1 MRILHFEFSE
11 FFRRFVHDL
20 SVRLGYDYIGTDS
33 GENAFKLLAK
43 HDVNVIIT
51 GMELSDMHAEQLI
64 EELKSSKYSDL
75 PVVILTSSEIAN
87 IHKRL
92 KGLEFS
98 DFILKESLT
107 IETLKKCVQRFGAS
121 E

>member
-33 GENAFKLLAK
+33 GDNAFKLLAK
-43 HDVNVIIT
+43 HDVNIIFT
-51 GMELSDMHAEQLI
+51 GMELSDMPAEQLI
-64 EELKSSKYSDL
+64 EELKSSKYSEL

-107 IETLKKCVQRFGAS
+107 IESFKKCVQRFES
-121 E
+121 LE